1 MARHLRGRQELRL
14 GGCLAVA
21 FERAERVCDEINAAD
36 AAECEEVWREK
47 L

>member
-1 MARHLRGRQELRL
+1 MT
-14 GGCLAVA
+14 
-21 FERAERVCDEINAAD
+21 FEGAERVCDEINAAD